1 MCRWCA
7 ILWWQG
13 VVHMCSISWKLRPW
27 SQATSQRQAFS
38 CILSQKHS
46 LALRD
51 GLSSTTGQLQ
61 LLLDQPR
68 LRHLQQMGDWPERV
82 VLSVYQQL
90 ASSGG
95 PWDSWVTGETP
106 RYAHRWEPVLAGVR
120 QESLLV
126 SRLKASDPCSPS
138 VPQTHS
144 RWTPVRPSVL
154 PSLAWQPGRGIQKTT
169 SCAHSKKLSPGVSAL
184 RPPL

>member
-1 MCRWCA
+1 MVAGGRPLA
-7 ILWWQG
+7 VSSDPG
-13 VVHMCSISWKLRPW
+13 ARPHLRGKA
-27 SQATSQRQAFS
+27 SAVS
-38 CILSQKHS
+38 ILSQKHS

-61 LLLDQPR
+61 LLLNQPR
-68 LRHLQQMGDWPERV
+68 LRRLQQMGDWPEGV
-82 VLSVYQQL
+82 VPSVYQQL

-106 RYAHRWEPVLAGVR
+106 RYAHRWESVLAGVR

-154 PSLAWQPGRGIQKTT
+154 PSLAWQPGRGIQKIT

-184 RPPL
+184 RPPP